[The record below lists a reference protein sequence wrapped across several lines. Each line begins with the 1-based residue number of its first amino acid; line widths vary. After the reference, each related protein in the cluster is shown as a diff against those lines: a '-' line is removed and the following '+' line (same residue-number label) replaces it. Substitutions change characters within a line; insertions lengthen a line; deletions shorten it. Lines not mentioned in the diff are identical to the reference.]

1 MPAHKCDF
9 SGLFMGIQIMWHCP
23 PSKNYNYA
31 VESVCCTERD
41 ISVHNLP

>member
-1 MPAHKCDF
+1 MPAHKYDF
-9 SGLFMGIQIMWHCP
+9 SGLFMGIQIMLHCP

>member
-1 MPAHKCDF
+1 MPAHKYDF

-23 PSKNYNYA
+23 PSKNYA

-41 ISVHNLP
+41 FSVYNLP